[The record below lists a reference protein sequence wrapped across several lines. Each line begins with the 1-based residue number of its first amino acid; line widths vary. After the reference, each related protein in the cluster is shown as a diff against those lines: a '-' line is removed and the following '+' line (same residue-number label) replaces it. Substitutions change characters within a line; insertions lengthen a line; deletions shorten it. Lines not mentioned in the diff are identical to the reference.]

1 MCRDRVLKRFFGGE
15 AMFGRSRGRSAII
28 GLPIEGVFIGR
39 SVGLGYLPV
48 GPKRGVNKDR
58 LAGAP
63 SVSGT
68 LKAEF
73 RPSDGGKHTV
83 YE

>member
-1 MCRDRVLKRFFGGE
+1 VG
-15 AMFGRSRGRSAII
+15 SAII
-28 GLPIEGVFIGR
+28 GLPIEGVIIGR
-39 SVGLGYLPV
+39 SAGLGYLPV
-48 GPKRGVNKDR
+48 GPKRGVNKDH

-73 RPSDGGKHTV
+73 RPSDGGNSGKHTV